1 MRESA
6 STPHKAG
13 NDAIHAKMFTEQ
25 TIAIAPGE
33 SRSIGLGAYESSVS
47 MPDFEVTYSPQIA
60 ESMGASLERLDIPG
74 KTRYIAVYHFHNFS
88 DKSCEVTVRIHE

>member
-6 STPHKAG
+6 STPHGAG
-13 NDAIHAKMFTEQ
+13 KDTMQTKQFTQQ

-33 SRSIGLGAYESSVS
+33 SRSIGLGAYESSIS
-47 MPDFEVTYSPQIA
+47 MPEFEVTYSPQLA

-88 DKSCEVTVRIHE
+88 DKPCEVTVRIHE